1 MPPSQPTRSRR
12 RRSGARLEPVE
23 PAERPAHGRL
33 WAADR
38 RAQLLAVAADLLSH
52 QGVDG
57 VRIPDVAERAG
68 VSRAVVY
75 RFFPN
80 RQAILLDLL
89 EELGRALQERVER
102 SLADAGLADVDAL
115 LALVF
120 NDVCDT
126 VRDLGPGVWRLL
138 NSAGPD
144 PDVESVARRVRAE
157 VAGPWFARVQEVTG
171 APERDALVVT
181 SMIAATIPAVVE
193 LWLSGSLEREE
204 AVEALER
211 GAAGLIREFT
221 RT

>member
-1 MPPSQPTRSRR
+1 LSPRR
-12 RRSGARLEPVE
+12 DLQLVE
-23 PAERPAHGRL
+23 PPGHGRL

-38 RAQLLAVAADLLSH
+38 RAQLLEVAAELLTRE
-52 QGVDG
+52 GADG

-75 RFFPN
+75 KFFPN

-89 EELGRALQERVER
+89 EELGRRLQQRVEA
-102 SLADAGLADVDAL
+102 SLADEGLADVDVL
-115 LALVF
+115 LARLF

-126 VRDLGPGVWRLL
+126 VTELGAGVWRLL

-144 PDVESVARRVRAE
+144 PDIESVARRVRAE
-157 VAGPWFARVQEVTG
+157 VAGPWFARVQAVTG
-171 APERDALVVT
+171 APERDAFALT

-193 LWLSGSLEREE
+193 LWLSGQVERDE
-204 AVEALER
+204 AVVYLER
-211 GAAGLIREFT
+211 GVAGLIREFT

>member
-1 MPPSQPTRSRR
+1 MKSESAQTLTPRRHLELVDPPS
-12 RRSGARLEPVE
+12 
-23 PAERPAHGRL
+23 HGRL

-38 RAQLLAVAADLLSH
+38 RAQLLAVAAELLTT

-75 RFFPN
+75 KFFPN

-89 EELGRALQERVER
+89 EELGSLLQRRVEA
-102 SLADAGLADVDAL
+102 SLADTGLADVEVL
-115 LALVF
+115 LARLF
-120 NDVCDT
+120 NDVCDAVT
-126 VRDLGPGVWRLL
+126 ELGAGVWRLL

-144 PDVESVARRVRAE
+144 PDIESVARKVRAE
-157 VAGPWFARVQEVTG
+157 VAGPWFARVQQVTG
-171 APERDALVVT
+171 APERDALALT
-181 SMIAATIPAVVE
+181 SMIAATIPAVVD
-193 LWLSGSLEREE
+193 LWLSGQVSRED
-204 AVEALER
+204 AVACLGR

>member
-1 MPPSQPTRSRR
+1 MPPRR
-12 RRSGARLEPVE
+12 NLELVE
-23 PAERPAHGRL
+23 PPSHGRL

-38 RAQLLAVAADLLSH
+38 RAQLLVVAAELLTS

-57 VRIPDVAERAG
+57 VRIPDVAEGAG

-75 RFFPN
+75 KFFPN

-89 EELGRALQERVER
+89 EEFGKLLQLRVEA
-102 SLADAGLADVDAL
+102 SLADAGLADVEGL
-115 LALVF
+115 LERLF
-120 NDVCDT
+120 NDVCDA
-126 VRDLGPGVWRLL
+126 VSEHGAGVWRLL

-144 PDVESVARRVRAE
+144 PDIESVARKVRAE
-157 VAGPWFARVQEVTG
+157 VAGPWLARVQEVTG
-171 APERDALVVT
+171 APERDALVLT

-193 LWLSGSLEREE
+193 LWLSGQVGREE
-204 AVEALER
+204 AVACLGR